1 MADFGLAEE
10 LYVKDYFRQDKSDN
24 IRLPFKWMAPESLN
38 DRVFSEKT
46 DVVSTLCAYNLQSR
60 LYFIFIIIIIII
72 IFNLF
77 FILQECNYYSFLFQ
91 FFVYVYN
98 YFNYF

>member
-46 DVVSTLCAYNLQSR
+46 DVVSAYN
-60 LYFIFIIIIIII
+60 
-72 IFNLF
+72 
-77 FILQECNYYSFLFQ
+77 
-91 FFVYVYN
+91 YVHAA
-98 YFNYF
+98 